1 MVRPMIITI
10 QKIKS
15 DLAWRTPVTNK
26 PQRHVVIPRE
36 QASLLVREVECL
48 CSCLLAVIAVARTA
62 EGLTQQPVFE
72 IQKGDNDDVSID
84 APKAGEPA
92 ATNGMGKPR
101 KSTLV
106 NLFRQRIGWR
116 VWRNL

>member
-1 MVRPMIITI
+1 MVRSMIVAIE
-10 QKIKS
+10 KIKR

-26 PQRHVVIPRE
+26 PMRHVVLPRE
-36 QASLLVREVECL
+36 QAEILIMEVTCQEACL
-48 CSCLLAVIAVARTA
+48 RAFIALAQTA
-62 EGLTQQPVFE
+62 DKLALNPIE
-72 IQKGDNDDVSID
+72 IPDQKGDNN
-84 APKAGEPA
+84 AETPKAGEPA